1 MNETVNRV
9 LREPSWATLPTGW
22 AWTTLGEIADVN
34 LGKTPKKNQYAE
46 SGAYKVVKYRDIVS
60 GKVDW
65 GNNDKG
71 FVVDDDRMADALRE
85 LREGDV
91 LVSASAHSSE
101 HIGKKVVHVSTISKS
116 YRRVFFVGELC
127 CVRVDKRSVSPAMVC
142 QYLSSERGYR
152 SIQNHVRG
160 VHLVASEARS
170 IAMPLPPLPEQGR
183 IVAKIEELLAKLDS
197 GVDAL
202 NKVKAQLKLYRQAVL
217 RDAFD
222 GTLTREWREA
232 HKSEL
237 QLASA
242 RLAWVVEQKARA
254 GSRGKQSSH
263 PLSTSGSSA
272 LPDGWLPLTLV
283 DAVNSERDSIRRGP
297 FGSAIKKAFFVP
309 RGYKVYEQAN
319 VIHDDFERGTYFV
332 DEAKYLELKS
342 FSIKGGDIL
351 MTCSGTVGRIAVV
364 PEQAKPGLINQALLK
379 LSLDHEVVETPF
391 FVYLFKYTI
400 EQAIQQN
407 TRGSAM
413 VNISSVEDLRRILL
427 PIPPIP
433 EQRQIV
439 EEIEQRLS
447 LVEQVERTVEQATA
461 QSERLRHAILKK
473 AFDGRLVPQDPSDE
487 PAEKLLERIREE
499 RSQLERK
506 GKTRPMKNRRTQ
518 QMRLM

>member
-1 MNETVNRV
+1 M

-22 AWTTLGEIADVN
+22 AWTTLGEIGDVN

-65 GNNDKG
+65 TNNDKG
-71 FVVDDDRMADALRE
+71 FVVDDDGMGDVLRE

-101 HIGKKVVHVSTISKS
+101 HIGKKVAHVSTIPKS
-116 YRRVFFVGELC
+116 YTRVFFVGELC
-127 CVRVDKRSVSPAMVC
+127 CVRVDERSVSPAMVC
-142 QYLSSERGYR
+142 HYLSSERGYR

-160 VHLVASEARS
+160 VHLVAGEARS

-183 IVAKIEELLAKLDS
+183 LVAKIEDLFAKLDA
-197 GVDAL
+197 GIDAL
-202 NKVKAQLKLYRQAVL
+202 NKVKAQLEVYREAVL
-217 RDAFD
+217 RDAFN

-232 HKSEL
+232 NRSEL
-237 QLASA
+237 QVAA
-242 RLAWVVEQKARA
+242 ERLAQLVNRKARA
-254 GSRGKQSSH
+254 GSGGKPSSQ
-263 PLSTSGSSA
+263 PLSTSGSPA

-283 DAVNSERDSIRRGP
+283 DAVGSERDSIRRGP

-309 RGYKVYEQAN
+309 HGYKVYEQSN
-319 VIHDDFERGTYFV
+319 VIHGDFERGTYFV

-342 FSIKGGDIL
+342 FSIKAGDIL

-391 FVYLFKYTI
+391 FMYLFKHTI
-400 EQAIQQN
+400 EQAIQHN

-413 VNISSVEDLRRILL
+413 VNISSVEDLRRIFL
-427 PIPPIP
+427 PIPPLP

-439 EEIEQRLS
+439 DE
-447 LVEQVERTVEQATA
+447 VEQHLSVVEQAGQTVEQAIA
-461 QSERLRHAILKK
+461 RSERFRHAILRK
-473 AFDGRLVPQDPSDE
+473 AFEGRLVPQDPSDE
-487 PAEKLLERIREE
+487 PAEKLLQRIREE
-499 RSQLERK
+499 RARLK
-506 GKTRPMKNRRTQ
+506 PNAKTRARKKRRTQ
-518 QMRLM
+518 QMRLA